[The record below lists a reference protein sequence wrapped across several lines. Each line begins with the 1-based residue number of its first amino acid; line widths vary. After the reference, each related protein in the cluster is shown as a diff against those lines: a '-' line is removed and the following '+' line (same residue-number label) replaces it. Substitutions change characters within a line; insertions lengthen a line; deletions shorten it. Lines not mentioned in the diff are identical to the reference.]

1 MLASSPWIP
10 RRAWSLCGAW
20 ADRADSWT
28 RLIADFRFS
37 PAQMAM
43 VFNAAL
49 IMFHDGKADL
59 GHDILARTLS
69 RMIHFI
75 ENTTGGERNLSEDE
89 AMNLAGIL
97 HLIMGSV
104 EFQDLQDNEDFQ
116 ELADIIEGC
125 LE

>member
-1 MLASSPWIP
+1 
-10 RRAWSLCGAW
+10 
-20 ADRADSWT
+20 
-28 RLIADFRFS
+28 
-37 PAQMAM
+37 MAM